1 MAKDRLSG
9 KLAVILH
16 ADIAG
21 STALVQLDEKLA
33 HERIQDAFGR
43 FSETIEKYQGHVQEL
58 RGDALLAEFDR
69 ASDAVIAA
77 LAFQIEH
84 ANFITQLED
93 NLKPAIRVG
102 IAMGE
107 VIIADNTITGAGVV
121 LAQRLEQLAESG
133 GVVVQGSVSETV
145 PTRMPIE
152 FESLGDQMLKG
163 FEQPV
168 RAFAAKLQPGKE
180 LPAPEVTSTTHSA
193 GPEGLQVSD
202 KPSIAVLPFTNMSGD
217 PEQEYF
223 SDGIT
228 EDIITELSRFSTLFV
243 IARHSSFA
251 FKGERLGI
259 REIGEKLKVQ
269 YILEGSIRQVGKRIR
284 ITAQLIEAG
293 SENHIWAERYDRLL
307 DDIFVVQ
314 DEVTRTIV
322 STLPGRVE
330 GNFAEQAVRK
340 PTANMTAYDYLLR
353 GHMHCHRLTRDDN
366 AEAQKMYRKAIE
378 FDANLAQAHAWLAW
392 TYHMDHYFVWE
403 THDSKE
409 LAAKSINRALALDD
423 NDSFSRTVYAYTLRR
438 DGRPEEAEI
447 QFGKAVELNPNDP
460 IATTW
465 LAEFLVSRGRSE
477 EALQWVEKA
486 IRQDPYH
493 VDRYYIIQGEALY
506 CLRDYEGAIRA
517 IRQAKLNDNYWGN
530 ALLAASCAQIDRMEE
545 AHTAALRVI
554 SFRDEALLS
563 GRPLPFSDLEFDFA
577 DTLDLDH
584 FRDGLLKAGLME

>member
-1 MAKDRLSG
+1 MARDNLSA

-16 ADIAG
+16 ADIAE
-21 STALVQLDEKLA
+21 STMLVQQDERLA
-33 HERIQDAFGR
+33 HERIQDIFRR
-43 FSETIEKYQGHVQEL
+43 FSKTIEIYQGHVREL
-58 RGDALLAEFDR
+58 RGDALLADFDR
-69 ASDAVIAA
+69 PSDAVTAA
-77 LAFQIEH
+77 LAFQADHSCYIE
-84 ANFITQLED
+84 QLND
-93 NLKPAIRVG
+93 DIRPAVRVG

-107 VIIADNTITGAGVV
+107 VIIADSTVTGAGVV
-121 LAQRLEQLAESG
+121 LAQRVEQLSESG
-133 GVVVQGSVSETV
+133 GVCITAAIHEGL
-145 PTRMPIE
+145 PKRLP
-152 FESLGDQMLKG
+152 FDQAGMGEQTLKG
-163 FEQPV
+163 FDELV
-168 RAFAAKLQPGKE
+168 KVYAVSLKPGCVIPKPEALALHDTATAE
-180 LPAPEVTSTTHSA
+180 LP
-193 GPEGLQVSD
+193 D
-202 KPSIAVLPFTNMSGD
+202 RPSIAVLPFDNMSGD

-269 YILEGSIRQVGKRIR
+269 YIVEGSIRRVGKRIR
-284 ITAQLIEAG
+284 ITVQLIEVG

-307 DDIFVVQ
+307 DDIFAVQ

-330 GNFAEQAVRK
+330 GNFAERAARK
-340 PTANMTAYDYLLR
+340 PIANMTAYDYLLR
-353 GHMHCHRLTRDDN
+353 GHMHCHRLTKDDN

-378 FDANLAQAHAWLAW
+378 FDPNLAQAHAWLAW

-403 THDSKE
+403 TRDSTE
-409 LAAKSINRALALDD
+409 LAANSINRALVLDD
-423 NDSFSRTVYAYTLRR
+423 NDSFIRAVYAYTLRR
-438 DGRPEEAEI
+438 EGRLEEAEM
-447 QFGKAVELNPNDP
+447 QFGKAVDLNPNDP
-460 IATTW
+460 IATAW

-477 EALQWVEKA
+477 EALHWVEKA
-486 IRQDPYH
+486 IRRDPYH

-506 CLRDYEGAIRA
+506 CLRDYEGAVQA

-545 AHTAALRVI
+545 ARIAAKRVI
-554 SFRDEALLS
+554 SFRDEAQTS
-563 GRPLPFSDLEFDFA
+563 GHPLPFSNLEFDFA

-584 FRDGLLKAGLME
+584 FRDGLRKAGLME